1 MSDFLFTEE
10 ADIAGPSGLIMT
22 RGNPEEEEDDED
34 SDTDDIDH
42 TGEKRHTLLK
52 YSMCCENKNVEV

>member
-1 MSDFLFTEE
+1 MTSDFLFTEE

-22 RGNPEEEEDDED
+22 RGNPEEEEEEED

-42 TGEKRHTLLK
+42 TGEKTNGV
-52 YSMCCENKNVEV
+52 CCENKNVEV